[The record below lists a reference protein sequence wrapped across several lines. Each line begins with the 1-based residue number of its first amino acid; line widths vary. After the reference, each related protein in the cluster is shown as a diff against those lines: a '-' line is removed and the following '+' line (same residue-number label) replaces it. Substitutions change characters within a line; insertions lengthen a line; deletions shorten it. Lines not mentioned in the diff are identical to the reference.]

1 MEIEQLEKLEQMT
14 PAEMDELPFGMIKL
28 AHDGTIIHYN
38 ATEGKIGHKNPT
50 EVIGKN
56 FFEDIAPCTKVAEF
70 YGRFVDGVKAKHL
83 HTTFPYR
90 FVFTKQPPQNV
101 MVTLFYSKGTNAV
114 WVQVRRLKGE

>member
-1 MEIEQLEKLEQMT
+1 MEIIELEKLERMT

-28 AHDGTIIHYN
+28 APDGTIIHFN
-38 ATEGKIGHKNPT
+38 ATEGKIGHKDPA

-56 FFEDIAPCTKVAEF
+56 FFDDVAPCTKVADF
-70 YGRFVDGVKAKHL
+70 YGRFIDGIKAKHL

-114 WVQVRRLKGE
+114 WVQVRRVRGE